1 MKDFSN
7 IKNIIFDLGAVI
19 IPIDFEKTFQ
29 AFSVLSNIP
38 VTEIKSLYQNTSLFL
53 DFEKGLIGNFAF
65 LKQLRVL
72 LNVGNT
78 ISDHQLRDAWNAL
91 LLDIPEDRINRI
103 LELTDTYRVFILS
116 NTNPIHIKA
125 VNQILYDF
133 TGSPTLEEVVEH
145 AFYSYDLGMIKP
157 DPNIYTTALAQFNLL
172 PEETFFIDDN
182 ADNIVG
188 AQSVGI
194 HAVLAKEEHTLLE
207 ILKHV

>member
-29 AFSVLSNIP
+29 AFSLLSNIP
-38 VTEIKSLYQNTSLFL
+38 VTEIKSRYQNNSLFL

-72 LNVGNT
+72 LAIDNT
-78 ISDHQLRDAWNAL
+78 ITDHQLRDAWNAL

-103 LELTDTYRVFILS
+103 LELTDKYRVFILS

-157 DPNIYTTALAQFNLL
+157 DPNIYTTALELFNLL

-182 ADNIVG
+182 EDNIV
-188 AQSVGI
+188 AAKSVGI
-194 HAVLAKEEHTLLE
+194 HAVLATEEYTLLE